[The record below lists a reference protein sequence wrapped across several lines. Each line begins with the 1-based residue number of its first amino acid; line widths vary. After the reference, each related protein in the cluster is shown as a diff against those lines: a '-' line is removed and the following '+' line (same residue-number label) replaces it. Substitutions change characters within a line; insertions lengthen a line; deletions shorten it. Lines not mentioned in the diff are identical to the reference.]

1 MTTISKSDIIL
12 TYLPFKKTP
21 MKSILVP
28 CDFSPESHEAY
39 RFALQ
44 LATRT
49 QGRVHVIKAVD
60 LPVMYESALGAAPYY
75 FDPTLIRELKEDAQT
90 QFEKLKTEI
99 PTTVPVEFSVKEG
112 PVTPTIRQAI
122 ADHKIELVV
131 MGTTGASG
139 LEEYLIGSNTEKVV
153 RFSPVPVFAIRKAV
167 DLESIRTLVFPT
179 TLEGQPELIRRVKE
193 LQSFFRATLHLLII
207 NTPHNM
213 QRTVDEEDRMKAFA
227 EQNGFTNY
235 TVQTRNEF
243 REPQGILAF
252 AREVHAD
259 LIAMGTHGRRGLAH
273 FFAGSI
279 AEQVVNHVDCPI
291 WTFSTHK

>member
-1 MTTISKSDIIL
+1 
-12 TYLPFKKTP
+12 

-28 CDFSPESHEAY
+28 CDFSPESLEAY

-90 QFEKLKTEI
+90 QFEKLKTGI
-99 PTTVPVEFSVKEG
+99 PTTVPVQFSVQEG
-112 PVTPTIRQAI
+112 AVTPTIRQAI
-122 ADHKIELVV
+122 ADHQIDLVV

-167 DLESIRTLVFPT
+167 DLDTIRTLVFPT
-179 TLEGQPELIRRVKE
+179 TLEAQPELIRRIKE
-193 LQSFFRATLHLLII
+193 LQAFFGATLHLLII
-207 NTPHNM
+207 NTPHNL

-252 AREVHAD
+252 VREVHAD

-279 AEQVVNHVDCPI
+279 AEKVVNHVDCPI